1 MRARRGWTASLIGLA
16 AALACTGSARA
27 ATTGFFTSFEA
38 AQPQPT
44 WTDTAERSANVDGRM
59 TLTTIPGNITDEV
72 VDVQANS
79 DNPPNETK
87 EKAVDGNLQTKWLTF
102 NPTGWLQVK
111 LSKAEKVVDYALTSA
126 NDSPGRDPQDW
137 TLQGSN
143 DGSNWTTLDTQTGQ
157 SFSDRFQTK
166 EYAIGNDTAYL
177 YYRLNVTRNHG
188 DDIVQLA
195 ELQLSTNPTPPP
207 TPPNMRS
214 FVDRGPTNGPNIK
227 ANAGWTG
234 LHALHFAGGHVAD
247 GPAFSYNKVL
257 AVDVKVTRSTRLS
270 YLLFPELTGGDL
282 QYPSTYSAVDL
293 AFSDG
298 TYLSQLHAQ
307 DQEFA
312 DLSPR
317 GQGLSKNLYAN
328 QWNFKESDIGAVAAG
343 KTIKRIL
350 IGYDNP
356 GGHADTRFNGWVDD
370 IRITTQRPPRPTHLA
385 DWAITTRGTNSS
397 GSFSR
402 GNNFPATAVPHGFNF
417 WTPMTSAG
425 SMDWLYEYQAQNDA
439 NNLPEL
445 QAFAASH
452 EPSPWMGDRQTFQV
466 MPSTAAGT
474 PNADRSAR
482 ALPFSHDDEIA
493 HPYYYGV
500 TFMNGLKTEIAPT
513 DHAAE
518 FRFTFPGS
526 DANLIFDNV
535 DDNSSLTIDRAH
547 GTISGTADDFSGGS
561 NGAVRMYVYATFSRP
576 MTASGMVTAGNRPST
591 GYAKF
596 AVGSDHRLVM
606 RIATSLISVDQ
617 ARHNL
622 GLEVAGRSF
631 GAVKAA
637 ARRQWDRKLGAITV
651 QGAND
656 DQLTTL
662 YSNLYR
668 LNLYPNSAFENRGS
682 AARPEYVHA
691 VQSSA
696 DTPGPGD
703 VKPGRVYVNNGFWD
717 TYRTAWPAYSLLY
730 SRDAGRLVD
739 GFLTQYRDGGW
750 VARWSSPGY
759 ANLMTGTSSDVAFAD
774 AFVKGIK
781 GFDPV
786 TAYDAA
792 LKNATVAPP
801 GDDPF
806 DTNVGRKGL
815 VESEFLGYTPNEVG
829 EGLSWS
835 LEGFINDF
843 GISNMAARLAHD
855 TRLSRAQRQ
864 RYLDEYVYF
873 RNRAQDYVHLFDS
886 RVGFFQGKSA
896 DGTWTTPP
904 DQFDPRV
911 WRQNGDYTETD
922 GWNFAFHAPQDGR
935 GLANLY
941 GGRAKLAA
949 KLDRFFS
956 TPETAQFPGTYG
968 SPIHEMLEARD
979 VRMGQW
985 GASNQ
990 VSHHIPY
997 MYDFAGQP
1005 YKAQALV
1012 REATRRLFTGSQ
1024 IGEGYPGDEDNGE
1037 MSAWYIFSALGFYP
1051 LEAGSSTYAIG
1062 SPLFDRAVVHLQ
1074 NGRRLVIDAPNNSP
1088 HNVYIQR
1095 MRVNGRTQWNSYIRQ
1110 RDIADGG
1117 RIEFDMGP
1125 RPSRWATGPNNAP
1138 PSITRGSAV
1147 PHPLEDAAR
1156 QDQGVPAG
1164 SADAPALFDN
1174 DSRTEATLTG
1184 TAPWVGF
1191 AFDAPRR
1198 IAYYTL
1204 TSAKAA
1210 GADPSDWVVKA
1221 SNDGKTWSILD
1232 RHRGETFPWRDQTRP
1247 FALHRQGDFRFYRIE
1262 FTKPGPVALAEVE
1275 LLSKRPIPANP
1286 ISADVPTTTARA
1298 GTTASVPVTV
1308 RNAGTTPVSGQV
1320 SGVSPDGWSVTPA
1333 SAPVGPIAA
1342 GGAQTVALDVA
1353 VPAGTAPGTHQL
1365 RITASTPRGTARV
1378 TATIEVIGS
1387 TIEFSPGTD
1396 AETPWLVDPD
1406 GSQLDGDT
1414 LDGQGHG
1421 RFADNGSHFTYRFAL
1436 PSDVTGGTLT
1446 LMIGNEYLV
1455 DVSTDG
1461 TTWHTVAQESRQI
1474 HDLSNRNNPPL
1485 KFDLNALRGSA
1496 RTLYV
1501 RIGDSKPDD
1510 GWGGWLDHLKLEL
1523 TP

>member
-1 MRARRGWTASLIGLA
+1 
-16 AALACTGSARA
+16 
-27 ATTGFFTSFEA
+27 
-38 AQPQPT
+38 
-44 WTDTAERSANVDGRM
+44 M
-59 TLTTIPGNITDEV
+59 TLTTIPGNVTGEV
-72 VDVQANS
+72 VDVQANG

-87 EKAVDGNLQTKWLTF
+87 EKAVDGNLQTKWLVF
-102 NPTGWLQVK
+102 EPTGWLQVR

-143 DGSNWTTLDTQTGQ
+143 DGTSWTTLDTQTGQ
-157 SFSDRFQTK
+157 SFADRFTTN
-166 EYAIGNDTAYL
+166 EYKLANQTAYL

-188 DDIVQLA
+188 DNIVQLA
-195 ELQLSTNPTPPP
+195 ELQLSTDPTPPP

-234 LHALHFAGGHVAD
+234 LHALHFAGGHVGD
-247 GPAFSYNKVL
+247 GRAYSYNKVL
-257 AVDVKVTRSTRLS
+257 AVDIPVRRSTRLS
-270 YLLFPELTGGDL
+270 YMLFPQLTDGDL

-298 TYLSQLHAQ
+298 TYLSQLKAQ
-307 DQEFA
+307 DQQFA
-312 DLSPR
+312 RVSPQ
-317 GQGLSKNLYAN
+317 GQGASKTLYAD
-328 QWNFKESDIGAVAAG
+328 QWNLKQADIGAVAAG
-343 KTIKRIL
+343 KTITRIL

-370 IRITTQRPPRPTHLA
+370 IRITARRPVRPTHLA

-417 WTPMTSAG
+417 WTPMTDAS
-425 SMDWLYEYQAQNDA
+425 SMSWLYEYQAQNDA

-445 QAFAASH
+445 QAFAVSH

-466 MPSTAAGT
+466 MPSTAAST

-482 ALPFSHDDEIA
+482 ALPFSHADETA

-500 TFMNGLKTEIAPT
+500 TFTNGLRTEIAPT

-547 GTISGTADDFSGGS
+547 GTVTGWADDRSGLS
-561 NGAVRMYVYATFSRP
+561 NGAMRMYVYATFSRP
-576 MTASGMVTAGNRPST
+576 MTASGMLPDGNRPST

-596 AVGSDHRLVM
+596 ALGASKRLVM

-622 GLEVAGRSF
+622 DLEASGRSF
-631 GAVKAA
+631 GAVKRA
-637 ARRQWDRKLGAITV
+637 ARRQWDRKLGAVTV
-651 QGAND
+651 RGAND
-656 DQLTTL
+656 DQRTTL

-668 LNLYPNSAFENRGS
+668 LNLYPNSAFENTGS
-682 AARPEYVHA
+682 HARPAYVHA
-691 VQSSA
+691 VQSTA
-696 DTPGPGD
+696 DFPTGPPA
-703 VKPGRVYVNNGFWD
+703 VKRGRVYVNNGFWD

-730 SRDAGRLVD
+730 SRDAGRLVN
-739 GFLTQYRDGGW
+739 GFLQQYRDGGW
-750 VARWSSPGY
+750 IARWSSPGY

-774 AFVKGIK
+774 AYVKGVG
-781 GFDPV
+781 GFNPV

-801 GDDPF
+801 GPDPF

-815 VESEFLGYTPNEVG
+815 VESEFLGYTPNEVP
-829 EGLSWS
+829 EGASWA

-843 GISNMAARLAHD
+843 GIANMAGRLSRD
-855 TRLSRAQRQ
+855 TSLSRAQRQ
-864 RYLDEYVYF
+864 RYSEEYVYF
-873 RNRAQDYVHLFDS
+873 RNRAQDYVHLFDP

-922 GWNFAFHAPQDGR
+922 GWNFAFHAPQDGQ

-949 KLDRFFS
+949 KLDQFFS
-956 TPETAQFPGTYG
+956 TPETAKFPGTYG

-997 MYDFAGQP
+997 MYDYAGEP
-1005 YKAQALV
+1005 YKTQALV
-1012 REATRRLFTGSQ
+1012 REATRRLFSGSQ

-1037 MSAWYIFSALGFYP
+1037 MSAWYVFSALGFYP
-1051 LEAGSSTYAIG
+1051 LQMGSRYYAVG
-1062 SPLFDRAVVHLQ
+1062 SPLFTRAVVHLQ
-1074 NGRRLVIDAPNNSP
+1074 NGRRLVIDAPGNSP
-1088 HNVYIQR
+1088 RNVYVQR
-1095 MRVNGRTQWNSYIRQ
+1095 VRVNGASWWNSYLRQ
-1110 RDIADGG
+1110 SQVANGG
-1117 RIEFDMGP
+1117 HIEFDMGP
-1125 RPSRWATGPNNAP
+1125 RPSRWATGPTNAP
-1138 PSITRGSAV
+1138 PSITKGSAV

-1156 QDQGVPAG
+1156 ADQGVPAG
-1164 SADAPALFDN
+1164 SSGTAALFDN
-1174 DSRTEATLTG
+1174 DSRTEATLSG

-1191 AFDAPRR
+1191 SFDAPRR

-1204 TSAKAA
+1204 TSASGA
-1210 GADPSDWVVKA
+1210 GSDPSDWVVKG
-1221 SNDGKTWSILD
+1221 SNDGTTWTRLD
-1232 RHRGETFPWRDQTRP
+1232 RHSGETFPWRDQTRP
-1247 FALHRQGDFRFYRIE
+1247 FALHRQGDFRLYRIE
-1262 FTKPGPVALAEVE
+1262 FTKPGPVALSEVE
-1275 LLSKRPIPANP
+1275 LLSSRPIPANP
-1286 ISADVPTTTARA
+1286 ISADAPTTTARA
-1298 GTTASVPVTV
+1298 GTTAPVAVTV
-1308 RNAGTTPVSGQV
+1308 HNAGDSAVSGHMT
-1320 SGVSPDGWSVTPA
+1320 GTSPDGWTVTPA
-1333 SAPVGPIAA
+1333 DAPFGPIAP
-1342 GGAQTVALDVA
+1342 GGSQTVTLNVA
-1353 VPAGTAPGTHQL
+1353 VPAGTPPGAHEL
-1365 RITASTPRGTARV
+1365 RVAAATPVGTARV
-1378 TATIEVIGS
+1378 TAAVQVIGD
-1387 TIEFSPGTD
+1387 TIEFTPGTA
-1396 AETPWLVDPD
+1396 AETPWLVDAD
-1406 GSQLDGDT
+1406 GSQLDGAIHD
-1414 LDGQGHG
+1414 GHG
-1421 RFADNGSHFTYRFAL
+1421 RFADGGSHFTYRFDL
-1436 PSDVTGGTLT
+1436 PADVTGGTLT
-1446 LMIGNEYLV
+1446 LEIGNEYLV
-1455 DVSTDG
+1455 DVSSDG
-1461 TTWHTVAQESRQI
+1461 KSWRTALKETAQE
-1474 HDLSNRNNPPL
+1474 HDLGNLDPPQTL
-1485 KFDLNALRGSA
+1485 DLNSLRAGS

-1501 RIGDSKPDD
+1501 RIGDSYPDD
-1510 GWGGWLDHLKLEL
+1510 GWGGWLGRLTLKLSG
-1523 TP
+1523 